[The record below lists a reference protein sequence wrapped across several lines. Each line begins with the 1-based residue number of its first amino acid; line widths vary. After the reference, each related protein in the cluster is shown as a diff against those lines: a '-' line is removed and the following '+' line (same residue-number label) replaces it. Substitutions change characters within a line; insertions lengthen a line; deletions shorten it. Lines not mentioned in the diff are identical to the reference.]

1 MYFLYSKDDG
11 TRNQNFRVSIIKSL
25 IVRPLNSDFFFRHP
39 CNLYISSSDSTKK
52 KTYFTT
58 LREYITYIII
68 MENIEILFSIR
79 YIIFSINELRNQ
91 SFSLPL
97 RLISIFLLWNKKY
110 MVTII
115 DFLVVPLP
123 GSCSLGG

>member
-1 MYFLYSKDDG
+1 
-11 TRNQNFRVSIIKSL
+11 
-25 IVRPLNSDFFFRHP
+25 
-39 CNLYISSSDSTKK
+39 
-52 KTYFTT
+52 
-58 LREYITYIII
+58 

-79 YIIFSINELRNQ
+79 YIIFSINEFSDQ

-115 DFLVVPLP
+115 DLFLLVPLP